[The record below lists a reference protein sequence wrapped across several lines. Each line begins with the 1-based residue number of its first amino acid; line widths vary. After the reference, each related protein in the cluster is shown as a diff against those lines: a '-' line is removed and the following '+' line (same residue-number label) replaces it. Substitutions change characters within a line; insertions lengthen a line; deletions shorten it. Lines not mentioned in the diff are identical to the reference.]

1 MGSKILEGKTA
12 IITGAGSGIGRAA
25 AILFAGE
32 GVRLLLADIKPKA
45 LDATMR
51 KVTAIGG
58 VAEAFVG
65 DLTQDGVVQAM
76 LETAIQSF
84 GRLDCAFNNA
94 GLEGEIAATA
104 DCEEA
109 NWDRMLESNLKSVWL
124 CMKYELR
131 HMVRRKKGAI
141 VNTGSVAG
149 VVAERGFP
157 AYAAAK
163 GGVIQL
169 TRSAAVEYAHTGV
182 RINAVCPGLIQTPMA
197 DRAAGRL
204 SVGAMMPGVVPS
216 RFLRSMIDSVIR
228 FGPVKKASL
237 RMMQP
242 MGRPGKPEEVAEAAL
257 WLCSDRSSFVTGH
270 ALLVDGGMTAQ

>member
-1 MGSKILEGKTA
+1 MGKKILEGKNA

-32 GVRLLLADIKPKA
+32 GARLLLADVNQKA
-45 LDATMR
+45 LAATVR

-58 VAEAFVG
+58 TAEAFAG

-76 LETAIQSF
+76 LEQAIQF
-84 GRLDCAFNNA
+84 LGRLDCAFNNA

-104 DCEEA
+104 DCEET
-109 NWDRMLESNLKSVWL
+109 NWDQMLESNLKSVWL

-163 GGVIQL
+163 AGVIQL

-216 RFLRSMIDSVIR
+216 RLLRSMIDSVIR
-228 FGPVKKASL
+228 FGPVKQASL